1 MFFQL
6 IGFEVRKQPHQTETP
21 PEVKNLKEN
30 DPPYPALLTFS
41 PISQSWN
48 FEETHPTCLVL

>member
-30 DPPYPALLTFS
+30 DP
-41 PISQSWN
+41 
-48 FEETHPTCLVL
+48 VLPF